1 MMRAQDESIAFVAEH
16 DVVGLWPHPQSVH
29 SGPHRAPRTTR
40 NKRGRKPL
48 DNIEL
53 EWWPFSSLLEIAE
66 RRDAQAARRRMRS
79 PMRSTARLIAA
90 YACCPHARVRREPE
104 GTSATVT
111 AQATVSHVP
120 LRLSRRRTTRA
131 PRTCCVCW
139 ARAAN
144 TLYSAYVR
152 ACALLDSSSPITSIR
167 MGSIGSSAP
176 GPLQYSCDALH
187 HEGHRALFSGGK
199 GQATYGAALPGAR
212 IGSCLPRDFGTPVNS
227 VSNRNIRLQ
236 NEIWLEA
243 AGRADWTL
251 RAEPV
256 LLHFAP
262 QRDGA
267 DLQRLRGLAP
277 VPAETFQC
285 ALDHGA
291 FLCLKV
297 EAVVGRA
304 HTSLL

>member
-16 DVVGLWPHPQSVH
+16 DVLGLWPHPQSVH

-40 NKRGRKPL
+40 NKRGRKPP
-48 DNIEL
+48 DNIGL

-111 AQATVSHVP
+111 AQATGSHVP

-212 IGSCLPRDFGTPVNS
+212 IGSCL
-227 VSNRNIRLQ
+227 
-236 NEIWLEA
+236 
-243 AGRADWTL
+243 
-251 RAEPV
+251 
-256 LLHFAP
+256 
-262 QRDGA
+262 
-267 DLQRLRGLAP
+267 RGISERRSIAFRT
-277 VPAETFQC
+277 ETFGFRMKSGSKPQGGQIGRYAPSPYCFILRHSVTVLIFSASAAWRRFPRKRSSARSIMARSC
-285 ALDHGA
+285 A
-291 FLCLKV
+291 
-297 EAVVGRA
+297 
-304 HTSLL
+304 